1 MVGNFLRSISVI
13 AIEDQ
18 SRDFLANSIERSLP
32 SDFKIEINKIAT
44 DTLKEENQSISRESL
59 VITAGPI
66 TFELARKAFP
76 SNNVILV
83 KRNLTPTN
91 KLLEL
96 DGIPLHTKVAV
107 VNRSYDPAIETLN
120 SLKRMIERP
129 LELIPY
135 WEGSQVCLNDVDIA
149 VSPGMMHLCPNG
161 IRNKIDIGMR
171 DIALTTYIQM
181 FIALNVKIDVID
193 TFIDTYFRAQ
203 VEAARIMPGD
213 DNSILRCHE
222 ILSALG
228 DSTFVLD
235 RYGRVRSASQASE
248 KLLGLSSMEMRGRK
262 ISDFLNTIPSR
273 PLSPDLKE
281 TCRSSNFHFGG
292 RQFRAAY
299 VNLND
304 EGESLL
310 ALQESS
316 DISRNPIEKMPVYKA
331 KWSFDRIVGSS
342 PEIRRL
348 KERAAVMSRN
358 DATILIYGETGTGKE
373 LFAQAIHNESERR
386 SKPFMAFSFAS
397 LSESLIESELFG
409 YEEGAFTG
417 ALKGGKKGLFEAAQ
431 GGTVFLDEI
440 GDAPAHIQNRLLRV
454 LQEKEIIRVGST
466 RTVTI
471 DAKIIAATNRDLL
484 EMVKTGGFR
493 ADLYYRL
500 RVLTIEIPPLREIR
514 SSIPELLE
522 YAMHKFGIEK
532 KKFMPDAY
540 NTLLRYRWPGN
551 VRELVNTIEGLVYM
565 SQGDTIRVEEL
576 PEEILDDVDGLQE
589 GFGPESGQ
597 RELGGVET
605 DRIIE
610 KARGAC
616 SLDEFVFILGTLA
629 DVHDKNPK
637 TGRRTL
643 VEAARKSGLEVAENK
658 MRMILAVLH
667 DLKLINI
674 GHTKQGTTITAM
686 GRQILSHIC
695 RELH

>member
-1 MVGNFLRSISVI
+1 MVGNVLKSISVV

-18 SRDFLANSIERSLP
+18 SRDFLANSIERTLP
-32 SDFKIEINKIAT
+32 KDFKIEINKIAT
-44 DTLKEENQSISRESL
+44 DALKDENQRIPRESL

-66 TFELARKAFP
+66 TFELARNAFP

-83 KRNLTPTN
+83 KRNLTLTN

-107 VNRSYDPAIETLN
+107 VNRSPDPAIETLN
-120 SLKRMIERP
+120 SLKRMIDKP

-135 WEGSQVCLNDVDIA
+135 WEGSQVCLNDVEIA
-149 VSPGMMHLCPNG
+149 ISPGMMHLCPNG
-161 IRNKIDIGMR
+161 IKNKIDIGMR

-181 FIALNVKIDVID
+181 FVALNVKLDFIDA
-193 TFIDTYFRAQ
+193 FIDTYFKSQ
-203 VEAARIMPGD
+203 IEMARFIPSD
-213 DNSILRCHE
+213 DSSISRCHA

-248 KLLGLSSMEMRGRK
+248 KLLGVRTIEMQGKK
-262 ISDFLNTIPSR
+262 ISDFLNTIPMH
-273 PLSPDLKE
+273 PFSPELKD
-281 TCRSSNFHFGG
+281 TCRSSNFYFGG
-292 RQFRAAY
+292 RQYRAVS

-304 EGESLL
+304 DGESFL
-310 ALQESS
+310 ALKESP
-316 DISRNPIEKMPVYKA
+316 DISRYSIEKVPIYKA
-331 KWSFDRIVGSS
+331 KWTFDKIIGSC
-342 PEIRRL
+342 PEMRRL
-348 KERAAVMSRN
+348 KERAMVMSRN
-358 DATILIYGETGTGKE
+358 NATILIYGETGTGKE

-386 SKPFMAFSFAS
+386 GKPFMAFSFAS

-466 RTVTI
+466 RTIAI

-484 EMVKTGGFR
+484 EMVKKGYFR
-493 ADLYYRL
+493 ADLYFRL

-522 YAMHKFGIEK
+522 HAIHKFGIER
-532 KKFMPDAY
+532 KKFLPDAY
-540 NTLLRYRWPGN
+540 NTLLHYRWPGN
-551 VRELVNTIEGLVYM
+551 VRELVNTIEGLAYM
-565 SQGDTIRVEEL
+565 SQGDTICVEEI
-576 PEEILDDVDGLQE
+576 PEEIRDNVDGFHE
-589 GFGPESGQ
+589 GPESESEQ
-597 RELGGVET
+597 TELDDVET

-616 SLDEFVFILGTLA
+616 SIEVLVFILGTLA
-629 DVHDKNPK
+629 EAHGKNWK
-637 TGRRTL
+637 AGRRTL
-643 VEAARKSGLEVAENK
+643 ADGAQGRGFKFTEDK
-658 MRMILAVLH
+658 MRMILTVLH

-674 GHTKQGTTITAM
+674 GHTKQGTTITAN
-686 GRQILSHIC
+686 GRQILSHIY
-695 RELH
+695 RKSQ